1 MGLLKKISRFLLI
14 AVFLLAGAV
23 LVYTTT
29 AFYYDDVAS
38 LKKKNPGKTSF
49 MTHREFEWE
58 FKGLKNKKIYQV
70 WVPLSKISPYAAKA
84 VLIAE
89 DDKFWSHEG
98 FDLEAMQKAIEKDI
112 KLGKLKYGGSTISQ
126 QLAKNLYLSPSKN
139 PLRKVKE
146 AILTWRIENNLSK
159 RRILEIYLNVAEW
172 GDGIF
177 GIEAAS
183 RHYYGKSAAELT
195 PMEAARLAVVLPN
208 PLKYNP
214 TGTSKY
220 VEKRAEIV
228 YGIMVK
234 RGIVIEEYED
244 IMKAPPDGPL
254 PDTGAPRPP
263 GQTSGTVDVAEKKDG
278 APEKPEGSSTEG
290 KRGTVQPPAE
300 RAEKNTETSSPA
312 PSPGK

>member
-1 MGLLKKISRFLLI
+1 MTLLKKIFRFFLI
-14 AVFLLAGAV
+14 ALFLLAGAV

-29 AFYYDDVAS
+29 AFYYDDVAG
-38 LKKKNPGKTSF
+38 LKKKNPGKTAF
-49 MTHREFEWE
+49 MTQREFEWE

-70 WVPLSKISPYAAKA
+70 WVPLSQISPYMVKA

-89 DDKFWSHEG
+89 DDKFYSHEG
-98 FDLEAMQKAIEKDI
+98 FDFEAMQKAVEKDI
-112 KLGKLKYGGSTISQ
+112 KLGKMKYGGSTISQ
-126 QLAKNLYLSPSKN
+126 QLAKNLFLSPSKN
-139 PLRKVKE
+139 PLRKAKE
-146 AILTWRIENNLSK
+146 VILTWRLENNLSK

-208 PLKYNP
+208 PLKLNP

-228 YGIMVK
+228 YGIMVR

-244 IMKAPPDGPL
+244 IMKAPADGPPADPGAL
-254 PDTGAPRPP
+254 KSTGV
-263 GQTSGTVDVAEKKDG
+263 TSGTFDGVEKKEG
-278 APEKPEGSSTEG
+278 APEKQKVTAPEKKEA
-290 KRGTVQPPAE
+290 P
-300 RAEKNTETSSPA
+300 SSPA
-312 PSPGK
+312 AEKAGEKAEALLPASKEGR

>member
-1 MGLLKKISRFLLI
+1 MNLLKKIFRFFLI
-14 AVFLLAGAV
+14 ALFLLAGAV

-29 AFYYDDVAS
+29 AFYYDDVAG
-38 LKKKNPGKTSF
+38 LKKKNPGKTAF

-70 WVPLSKISPYAAKA
+70 WVPISQISPYMVKA

-89 DDKFWSHEG
+89 DDKFYSHEG
-98 FDLEAMQKAIEKDI
+98 FDFEAMQKAVEKDI
-112 KLGKLKYGGSTISQ
+112 KLGKMKYGGSTISQ
-126 QLAKNLYLSPSKN
+126 QLAKNLFLSPSKN
-139 PLRKVKE
+139 PLRKAKE
-146 AILTWRIENNLSK
+146 VILTWRLENNLSK

-177 GIEAAS
+177 GVEAAS
-183 RHYYGKSAAELT
+183 RHYFGKSAADLT

-208 PLKYNP
+208 PLKLNP

-228 YGIMVK
+228 YGIMVR

-244 IMKAPPDGPL
+244 IMKAPADSPPADPGDAKPKWTSSGIPD
-254 PDTGAPRPP
+254 
-263 GQTSGTVDVAEKKDG
+263 SVEKKEG
-278 APEKPEGSSTEG
+278 TPEKQTITAPEKKEAP
-290 KRGTVQPPAE
+290 
-300 RAEKNTETSSPA
+300 SSPA
-312 PSPGK
+312 AEKAGEKAEALLPASKEGR

>member
-1 MGLLKKISRFLLI
+1 MGLLKKLSRFLLI
-14 AVFLLAGAV
+14 AVFLMAGAV

-70 WVPLSKISPYAAKA
+70 WVPLSRISPYAAKA

-126 QLAKNLYLSPSKN
+126 QLAKNLFLSPSKN

-234 RGIVIEEYED
+234 RGVVIEEYED
-244 IMKAPPDGPL
+244 IMKAPPDGPP
-254 PDTGAPRPP
+254 PDSGAPRPP
-263 GQTSGTVDVAEKKDG
+263 GMTSGTVDVADKGDG
-278 APEKPEGSSTEG
+278 APEKQEGASTE
-290 KRGTVQPPAE
+290 KKQASVSPPAE
-300 RAEKNTETSSPA
+300 RAEKSAEPSSPA
-312 PSPGK
+312 PSQGK